1 MICLYRKRWWADFGL
16 IVAIAMT
23 MGQLLGLEPVSP
35 KQKLKNMVMSVLV
48 IYTNLFT
55 ISDQVRKDHIAL
67 AVDNDDLKIL
77 EKLRARELT

>member
-1 MICLYRKRWWADFGL
+1 MINIFGL